1 MNVYESAKTISALE
15 AAEHYTNA
23 EIIRRG
29 NTAWCACPFHNERTP
44 SCKFSDKGTFYC
56 FGCHAGGTSIDFTMK
71 LFDLTALEAARKIC
85 DDFNL
90 TADAPA
96 SKSPVQKKP
105 TKKEIDAAFSILD
118 TTTVRYIRWIDD
130 RLSELTP
137 DDDDTLADILLRE
150 REKAQRLSEAL
161 LEASQARDGDQIERL
176 IIANAGWISEKKA
189 DLDEW
194 EHLKEGVSA

>member
-1 MNVYESAKTISALE
+1 
-15 AAEHYTNA
+15 
-23 EIIRRG
+23 
-29 NTAWCACPFHNERTP
+29 
-44 SCKFSDKGTFYC
+44 
-56 FGCHAGGTSIDFTMK
+56 MK

-90 TADAPA
+90 TAENP
-96 SKSPVQKKP
+96 SPKSPISKKP
-105 TKKEIDAAFSILD
+105 TKKEIDAAFSIMD
-118 TTTVRYIRWIDD
+118 TTAIRYIRWIDA

-137 DDDDTLADILLRE
+137 DDDYFADVLLRE
-150 REKAQRLSEAL
+150 REKTRRLSEAL
-161 LEASQARDGDQIERL
+161 LEASQSRDNAQIERL